1 MAVRSW
7 YRPSSNPLSRLQ
19 SLVTMLSVSLCLIEV
34 FFVSPCSQWA
44 PLYSRGFVQQRQSSC
59 LTLSTTQ
66 RKTQDMHSVRYLGT
80 HHKSHTRDL
89 ELKNILP
96 QAWSMIF
103 RGNWCHLLFHAPGVF
118 VIVVSWV
125 GVWRL
130 KLFKTQPN
138 FLRPFFLKPEGF
150 LYQRHHISSVCKSNT
165 SKIQVASGSKGRQA
179 VKWRSELK
187 GNILAGS

>member
-125 GVWRL
+125 GVGRL

-138 FLRPFFLKPEGF
+138 FLRPFSESQRVFYISVIIFHQYVKAIYQKFRSHLDLKADRRWNDG
-150 LYQRHHISSVCKSNT
+150 LN
-165 SKIQVASGSKGRQA
+165 
-179 VKWRSELK
+179 
-187 GNILAGS
+187 